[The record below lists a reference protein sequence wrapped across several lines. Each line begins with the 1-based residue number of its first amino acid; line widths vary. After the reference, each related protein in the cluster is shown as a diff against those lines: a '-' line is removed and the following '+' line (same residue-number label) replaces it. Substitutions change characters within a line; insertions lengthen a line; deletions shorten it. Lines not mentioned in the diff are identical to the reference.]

1 MTLSQAVT
9 TVGQIGVGK
18 VITRLCEYFCVVGRV
33 LAPLGE
39 LRAAVQYLIP

>member
-1 MTLSQAVT
+1 MNLSQAVT

-18 VITRLCEYFCVVGRV
+18 VSTPLNEYYGVIGCV

-39 LRAAVQYLIP
+39 LRASVQYLIM